1 MNKNMYELKLQQFSG
16 PIEKLFELIE
26 EKKMEITDL
35 NLAEI
40 TADFLRYLQS
50 LNHSNPRLIADF
62 VVVAARLLLIKSKAL
77 LPTMELTSEEEE
89 NINDLKVRLERYRE
103 FKSAIVDFKKLWEN
117 RNFSVSRP
125 LFAGLPSF
133 FYPSKN
139 LDVKT
144 LKETLGKIFA
154 VFTADEFESQTIEPL
169 LIKLEE
175 KIDEIIH
182 KISDSNNNNI
192 LGFNQLSKEKSK
204 TEIIVLFL
212 AVLHLLR
219 DQLIKV
225 EQKEKF
231 DDIII
236 SR

>member
-1 MNKNMYELKLQQFSG
+1 MYELKLQQFSG

-50 LNHSNPRLIADF
+50 LNQSNPRLIADF
-62 VVVAARLLLIKSKAL
+62 VVVAAKLLIIKSKAL
-77 LPTMELTSEEEE
+77 LPTLELTGEEEAD
-89 NINDLKVRLERYRE
+89 INDLKGRLERYRE
-103 FKSAIVDFKKLWEN
+103 FKPAIVDFKKLWE
-117 RNFSVSRP
+117 RGNFSVSRSF
-125 LFAGLPSF
+125 FAGLPPI

-139 LDVKT
+139 LDIKA
-144 LKETLGKIFA
+144 LKETLEKILLI
-154 VFTADEFESQTIEPL
+154 FTADELESQTIESS

-182 KISDSNNNNI
+182 KISGSNNM
-192 LGFNQLSKEKSK
+192 LEFNQLSKEKSR

-212 AVLHLLR
+212 AILHLLR

-225 EQKEKF
+225 EQREKF
-231 DDIII
+231 GDIII
-236 SR
+236 SK

>member
-1 MNKNMYELKLQQFSG
+1 MYELKLQQFSG

-50 LNHSNPRLIADF
+50 LNQSNPRLIADF
-62 VVVAARLLLIKSKAL
+62 VVVAARLILIKSKAL
-77 LPTMELTSEEEE
+77 LPTLELTSEEETD
-89 NINDLKVRLERYRE
+89 INDLKVRLERYRE
-103 FKSAIVDFKKLWEN
+103 FKQAIVDFKKLWEN
-117 RNFSVSRP
+117 GNFSVSRP
-125 LFAGLPSF
+125 LFAGLPPI
-133 FYPSKN
+133 FYPAKN
-139 LDVKT
+139 LDVKV
-144 LKETLGKIFA
+144 LKETLEKIFA
-154 VFTADEFESQTIEPL
+154 VFTADEFESQTIENS

-182 KISDSNNNNI
+182 KISDSKNNNI

-225 EQKEKF
+225 EQNGKF
-231 DDIII
+231 SDIII
-236 SR
+236 SK